1 MSEQQIPI
9 ASLDEKLS
17 YFAERLKLFGNVI
30 GGWPTNLES
39 TSQKKEVRALWE
51 KDFSHALTLYKE
63 YPNEIDVKLVVADL
77 ARMGHNI
84 DVPDAARKA
93 DLVLNEIFRIDQFN
107 IKAMVCRASMYVSLA
122 PQFFPDAERLFA
134 KVIEL
139 TTPSVDPIIY
149 QGLGFACLNQNKVEE
164 ATSHFETYLS
174 LVPEDEKIT
183 QLLSQLKSGK
193 RGEVVHVN
201 GELSP
206 ATVIPDTVSNKT
218 NEKPWWQFW

>member
-1 MSEQQIPI
+1 MSAQQTPI
-9 ASLDEKLS
+9 ASLDEKIS
-17 YFAERLKLFGNVI
+17 YFTERLKLFGNVI
-30 GGWPTNLES
+30 GGWPLNLES
-39 TSQKKEVRALWE
+39 TSQKKEIRALWE

-63 YPNEIDVKLVVADL
+63 YPNEIDAKLVVAEL

-107 IKAMVCRASMYVSLA
+107 LRAMVCRASMYVSLA

-139 TTPSVDPIIY
+139 SSPSVDPIIY
-149 QGLGFACLNQNKVEE
+149 QGLGFACLHQNKIEA

-174 LVPEDEKIT
+174 LVPNDEKIT

-201 GELSP
+201 GALSS
-206 ATVIPDTVSNKT
+206 TSVIPNTASNKP